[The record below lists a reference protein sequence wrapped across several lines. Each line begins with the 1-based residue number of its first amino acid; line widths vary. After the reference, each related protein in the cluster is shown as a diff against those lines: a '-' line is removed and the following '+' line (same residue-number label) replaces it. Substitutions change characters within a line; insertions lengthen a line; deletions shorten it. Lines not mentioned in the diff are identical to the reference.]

1 MAYNNVIS
9 RTDAAGIIP
18 VDYSNELLGQVAEAS
33 YVMRLGR
40 RLRDMTAY
48 QRVMPVIS
56 ALATAYFVGTGADTG
71 LVQTSEVNWTD
82 VNLYAEDLAV
92 LVPVPKNVL
101 DDASIPIWSEV
112 RPELVTALGVAI
124 DNAVLYGT
132 NKPTTWPDSI
142 ITDCDTAS
150 HNVSLAAA
158 DDLQRQSL
166 LPHFLN
172 QFHPNELGDREPM
185 HLVLFRLYQQ
195 QVMPIPVSHYL
206 RVNTGFHRTVG
217 LRIKSIPQLT
227 HIHS

>member
-1 MAYNNVIS
+1 MATYNSLIS
-9 RTDAAGIIP
+9 RTDVAGIIP

-33 YVMRLGR
+33 YCMRLGR

-56 ALATAYFVGTGADTG
+56 ALATAYFVGTAADTG

-132 NKPTTWPDSI
+132 NKPTTWPDAI

-158 DDLQRQSL
+158 DDLYDAI
-166 LPHFLN
+166 
-172 QFHPNELGDREPM
+172 LGDDQM
-185 HLVLFRLYQQ
+185 FSLVEQDGYMVNGVIAHPQIRGLLRN
-195 QVMPIPVSHYL
+195 VRTTDGMPILNRDPA
-206 RVNTGFHRTVG
+206 T
-217 LRIKSIPQLT
+217 PMQ
-227 HIHS
+227 